1 MLKNR
6 ALKYFSRDIVKMIV
20 VYDYSIG
27 IKYLALIL
35 YSAKVW
41 WGNIFDK

>member
-20 VYDYSIG
+20 VYDYSIE
-27 IKYLALIL
+27 IKCLAWIP
-35 YSAKVW
+35 YSTKVW
-41 WGNIFDK
+41 